1 MYSECIRFYR
11 VCEAYLQQKRFRDD
25 PQARMTTTEVL
36 LTALV
41 AAWSFANNLRAAR
54 KMLASSGLAPYMLS
68 ESRLNRRWHKI
79 NNDNWQ
85 AILTLLADEHPDG
98 AFLVDSC
105 PFAVFHNQRAKRR
118 REEHH
123 REVLPKSRRRR

>member
-11 VCEAYLQQKRFRDD
+11 VCEDYLQQKRFRDD

-36 LTALV
+36 FTALV
-41 AAWSFANNLRAAR
+41 AAWGFANNLRAAR
-54 KMLASSGLAPYMLS
+54 KMLASSGLVPYMLS

-79 NNDNWQ
+79 NNDDWQ
-85 AILTLLADEHPDG
+85 AILTLLADEHPDD

-105 PFAVFHNQRAKRR
+105 PFAVCMRRPRLVLRAKQ
-118 REEHH
+118 
-123 REVLPKSRRRR
+123 